1 MAMTEAERDAAL
13 KEAATAPKRVTV
25 DGNTV
30 ETHDPSKVAEA
41 IERNASNT
49 NATKKRRGLLFTKLV
64 NRGAV

>member
-1 MAMTEAERDAAL
+1 MAFTEAERDAAL

-41 IERNASNT
+41 VERAAANA
-49 NATKKRRGLLFTKLV
+49 NATNKKRGLKFAKLRTGGTV
-64 NRGAV
+64 